1 MHVKQVVISS
11 RVGDWPL
18 VIGCE
23 VVSLLFS
30 SDTYFLLQTYI
41 SCKTPGGLLSGVAL
55 EINRLACFPI
65 LHDRD
70 VCSTHLSIGTYSN
83 LLNKP
88 KSFLSEECNVSN
100 VADKNVKHRTETT
113 L

>member
-55 EINRLACFPI
+55 EMQSIDWHASLSYMI
-65 LHDRD
+65 VMSDLHN
-70 VCSTHLSIGTYSN
+70 I
-83 LLNKP
+83 
-88 KSFLSEECNVSN
+88 FLSEHTVT
-100 VADKNVKHRTETT
+100 H
-113 L
+113 